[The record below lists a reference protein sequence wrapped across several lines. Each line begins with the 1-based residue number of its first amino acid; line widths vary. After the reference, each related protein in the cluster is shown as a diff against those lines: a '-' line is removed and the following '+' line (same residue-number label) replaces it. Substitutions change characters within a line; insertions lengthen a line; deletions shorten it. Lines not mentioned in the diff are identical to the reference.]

1 MVAAAAWLGRRG
13 STNHA
18 PWASICHTTSMPP
31 STRPK
36 TTCLPSSHGVS
47 WVVMK
52 NCEPLVSGPALAIE
66 SVPAPPCLIAKL
78 SSANLVRVRV
88 RLRLRLRVRVRVR
101 DRVRIRVRVRVRV
114 RVWVFC

>member
-1 MVAAAAWLGRRG
+1 MSLSWAETVGVGVAMVAAAAWLGWRG

-36 TTCLPSSHGVS
+36 TTWWPSSHGVS

-78 SSANLVRVRV
+78 SSANLGLGFGRG
-88 RLRLRLRVRVRVR
+88 LGFGLGLGLG
-101 DRVRIRVRVRVRV
+101 
-114 RVWVFC
+114 